1 MRAPLAK
8 VAIIIPLI
16 YFLFVTGEFLT
27 LTAVTLSL
35 TEAGYSAFAVGS
47 GISALW
53 LGLFTTSLLAH
64 RIAGRFGLA
73 GAFCGASLL
82 APIPLVVIYLV
93 PSYPIF
99 LLGALSLG
107 LAGGI
112 IWVTGESWLVASVP
126 ADRRGLYVGLFET
139 SVGLG
144 MVCGPLLLAGVL
156 RLELPPLP
164 FGIGLT
170 ALAALSALP
179 LLKLPAPVAP
189 ALPSDGAVPLRATS
203 AIFVIAALSGLME
216 SGTSGLLPTVSVR
229 LGASVEAAALLGTVI
244 GVGSAALQLPAGA
257 LADRFGSSRLI
268 LGCWFVLAA
277 LGLLLLGTA
286 ESPGLALWIAGFGFG
301 GAGGAVYTA
310 LVIDLGHRLS
320 GPALV
325 RAMGKTVTSYTAGT
339 MIGPALG
346 GLLFDLGGLPALAG
360 AITVGALAGGALS
373 LAPKRPSDSQTAHRG
388 ETG

>member
-360 AITVGALAGGALS
+360 AITAGALAGGALS

>member
-1 MRAPLAK
+1 VRAPLAK

-268 LGCWFVLAA
+268 LGCWFELAA

-360 AITVGALAGGALS
+360 AITAGALAGGALS

>member
-1 MRAPLAK
+1 MKTPLAK
-8 VAIIIPLI
+8 IALIIPFI

-64 RIAGRFGLA
+64 RVVHRLGLA
-73 GAFCGASLL
+73 KAFCGASVL
-82 APIPLVVIYLV
+82 APIPLVVIYLI

-203 AIFVIAALSGLME
+203 AIFIIAALSGLME

-244 GVGSAALQLPAGA
+244 GIGSAALQLPAGA

-277 LGLLLLGTA
+277 LGLLLLGTGDA
-286 ESPGLALWIAGFGFG
+286 PGLALWIAGFGFG

-346 GLLFDLGGLPALAG
+346 GLLFDFGGLPALAG
-360 AITVGALAGGALS
+360 AITAGALAGGALS

>member
-1 MRAPLAK
+1 MKTPLAK

-93 PSYPIF
+93 PSYPVF

-189 ALPSDGAVPLRATS
+189 ALPSEGAVPLRATS
-203 AIFVIAALSGLME
+203 AIFIIAALSGLME

-244 GVGSAALQLPAGA
+244 GIGSAALQLPAGA

-268 LGCWFVLAA
+268 LGCWMVLAA

>member
-1 MRAPLAK
+1 MKTPFAK
-8 VAIIIPLI
+8 IALIIPLI

-35 TEAGYSAFAVGS
+35 TETGYSAFAVGS

-99 LLGALSLG
+99 LLGALGLG

-170 ALAALSALP
+170 TLAALSALP
-179 LLKLPAPVAP
+179 LLKLPATA
-189 ALPSDGAVPLRATS
+189 ATKMPSKGAVPLRATS
-203 AIFVIAALSGLME
+203 AIFIIAALSGLME

-257 LADRFGSSRLI
+257 MADRFGSSRLI
-268 LGCWFVLAA
+268 LGCWMVLAA

-286 ESPGLALWIAGFGFG
+286 DAPGLALWIAGFGFG

-360 AITVGALAGGALS
+360 AITLGALAGGILS
-373 LAPKRPSDSQTAHRG
+373 LAPTRPSDFQTARPDRSG
-388 ETG
+388 

>member
-1 MRAPLAK
+1 MKTPFAK
-8 VAIIIPLI
+8 VALIIPLI

-82 APIPLVVIYLV
+82 APIPLMVIYLV

-99 LLGALSLG
+99 LLGALGLG

-189 ALPSDGAVPLRATS
+189 ALPCDGAVPLRATS
-203 AIFVIAALSGLME
+203 AIFIIAALSGLME

-268 LGCWFVLAA
+268 LGCWMVLAA
-277 LGLLLLGTA
+277 LGLLLLSTA

-360 AITVGALAGGALS
+360 AITAGALAGGALS
-373 LAPKRPSDSQTAHRG
+373 LAPKRPSDCRSAHRG

>member
-1 MRAPLAK
+1 VRAPLAK

-360 AITVGALAGGALS
+360 AITAGALAGGALS

>member
-1 MRAPLAK
+1 MKTPFAK
-8 VAIIIPLI
+8 VALIIPLI

-64 RIAGRFGLA
+64 RVVHRLGLA
-73 GAFCGASLL
+73 KAFCGASLL
-82 APIPLVVIYLV
+82 APIPLGVIYLV

-99 LLGALSLG
+99 LLGALGLG

-156 RLELPPLP
+156 RLDWPPLP

-189 ALPSDGAVPLRATS
+189 ALPSDGVVPLRATS

-277 LGLLLLGTA
+277 LGLLLLSTA

-373 LAPKRPSDSQTAHRG
+373 LAPKRPSNSQTAHRG